1 MYEHLVFEGSHH
13 KSLRTFPGMA
23 DRTVR
28 VGSAGKTFSFTAW
41 KVCLAPE
48 CPCRPRGVGAMQLCA
63 PCMKHPCITFSM
75 AGSLQHAVACGLDLD
90 HTIVATHCLAEC
102 GHLPQIGWVTGPAPL
117 VSAVGKAHQFVT
129 FTVASSLQRA
139 VAYGLD
145 NEAVFYTCAC
155 TIAAPAPKIPVH

>member
-1 MYEHLVFEGSHH
+1 
-13 KSLRTFPGMA
+13 MA

-41 KVCLAPE
+41 KVCLPLVVSV
-48 CPCRPRGVGAMQLCA
+48 PMQSPGVQATTQLCA
-63 PCMKHPCITFSM
+63 LARTHHRTTPLS
-75 AGSLQHAVACGLDLD
+75 ASSLQHAEACGLDHMNILSEVIAD
-90 HTIVATHCLAEC
+90 RVE
-102 GHLPQIGWVTGPAPL
+102 PSQQIGWVTGPAPL

-145 NEAVFYTCAC
+145 NEAVFYTCVC
-155 TIAAPAPKIPVH
+155 SIAASARSTPVH